1 MSIVTQQGVVVGCR
15 VQQQGV
21 GVGCR
26 LQGVP
31 KITKIPKIQ
40 SIFGNFDNFGG
51 SMRQQRV
58 VGGSMIVVGGSRV
71 IVGCISRVQGVVAG
85 CGCRVKAVGCPKN
98 GDSSSV
104 ANPKY
109 SNTKRIQVVLGGS
122 RRQYDSSR
130 GQQGRSRV
138 YQQGVGCSSRVQCVG
153 FWVQGDPNMA
163 KIRLNHQ
170 ILRLARVYFG
180 NVWAT
185 LHLTL
190 YTLHPTTIPY
200 TLLLHPTATLL
211 LSYYLILPSTT
222 TQNPLL
228 LLYFGPDS
236 LLLSPFLGYPT
247 AYTPH
252 PHHTTTTYYY
262 TLL

>member
-1 MSIVTQQGVVVGCR
+1 MTVVGDSRVVVGC
-15 VQQQGV
+15 
-21 GVGCR
+21 
-26 LQGVP
+26 
-31 KITKIPKIQ
+31 
-40 SIFGNFDNFGG
+40 SN
-51 SMRQQRV
+51 
-58 VGGSMIVVGGSRV
+58 
-71 IVGCISRVQGVVAG
+71 RVQGIVVG
-85 CGCRVKAVGCPKN
+85 CGCRVQAVGCPKN

-109 SNTKRIQVVLGGS
+109 SNTKRFQVVLGGS

-200 TLLLHPTATLL
+200 TLLLYPTSYYYTPLRPYCCHTTSYYPLLPRRTPYYCYILGPIHYYYHHFWDTLQPTPYTHTLL
-211 LSYYLILPSTT
+211 L
-222 TQNPLL
+222 
-228 LLYFGPDS
+228 
-236 LLLSPFLGYPT
+236 YPT
-247 AYTPH
+247 PY
-252 PHHTTTTYYY
+252 
-262 TLL
+262 